1 MIEQD
6 SRLDTAP
13 ASVLDHHGAR
23 ADDRCHVCTMAF
35 QNADLRVRQI
45 ILVELRD
52 LIEQM
57 RTVCIVEVLA
67 RQRPRRRRQSCD
79 HILEE
84 RVGRRFMIDDVWA
97 GGLRHKTSGVI
108 RLAALR
114 KLYPTLTERPGC
126 ETIRAD
132 ETHDSQRKGIRI
144 CPNALFHDSVYCD
157 VTFREWSP
165 VYGIR
170 SEQFV

>member
-35 QNADLRVRQI
+35 QNADLRLRQI
-45 ILVELRD
+45 ILLELRD

-67 RQRPRRRRQSCD
+67 WQRPRRRRQSCD

-84 RVGRRFMIDDVWA
+84 RVGSRFLLDDVWA
-97 GGLRHKTSGVI
+97 RGLRHTTSCAV
-108 RLAALR
+108 RLVSLS
-114 KLYPTLTERPGC
+114 KLY
-126 ETIRAD
+126 
-132 ETHDSQRKGIRI
+132 
-144 CPNALFHDSVYCD
+144 
-157 VTFREWSP
+157 
-165 VYGIR
+165 
-170 SEQFV
+170 